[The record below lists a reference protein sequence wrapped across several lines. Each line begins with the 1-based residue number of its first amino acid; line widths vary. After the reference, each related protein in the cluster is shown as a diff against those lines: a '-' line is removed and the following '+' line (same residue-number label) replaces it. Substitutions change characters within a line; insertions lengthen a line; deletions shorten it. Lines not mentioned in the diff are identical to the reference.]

1 MNFSNDIIASLL
13 ENPFASRSEEEKRL
27 ILKEGRTTP
36 KLTHIHVCKKGTRAF
51 KSTWYDKFLWLCGSL
66 QKNRLFCWPC
76 TLIGRKRNVWCNE
89 GYNDWKNLSI
99 ALDRH
104 SSSKDHIQNEVTFKT
119 LSKESL
125 TVLEQINEQAKRSR
139 KAFNEIVAKN
149 RQIFK
154 VLIDLTCLLA
164 KQELSFRGHDESKDS
179 YNQGNF
185 KEFFFVM
192 MNNNEE
198 LKNHWEKMRGF
209 TGLSKTIQND
219 IIECIAMEIKE
230 TICNIIRDSPFFSIQ
245 VDETTD
251 KSESTQCSVIC
262 RCVDSL
268 GKIKEH
274 FLGFYDV
281 GENRSA
287 TGICQKLVEIL
298 EPFDF
303 KNKLVAQTYDGA
315 SVMSSELNGLQA
327 KIRSLAP
334 QALFTH
340 CLAHRLNL
348 VLQHSCRNVSAIN
361 IFFANLQGI
370 PSFFHKSAKRTAV
383 LDRIVNKRIPTHSEV
398 RWNSN
403 SKIVNSIF
411 KERKGLIEVFEE
423 LMKTES
429 TNSKTIRQAEAY
441 KNKLCEFDFV
451 FYLLIFNDIF
461 LKTEILYNV
470 LQKKTIDIQMCISN
484 ISICERALHDMRNDA
499 NFLSYMKKAEIET
512 GKGPRTLRN
521 KINNESS
528 VSCHYKMNYYS
539 VLDNITTQINTRF
552 SNMSALKFLALAD
565 SCQFAKFQKIFPSDS
580 LKSLMDTY
588 GNYFNDNVLRN
599 ELNIVYAEENRK
611 LFHDKD
617 VESILK
623 NIVENDLCITLQQTF
638 RLFSL
643 IGTIPATTASVE
655 RSFSC
660 LNRIKSCS
668 RNTIGQER
676 LSFLSLLSI
685 EKELLTELS
694 SDSSWHEKIIKR
706 YALRKDRKI
715 DLLYK

>member
-36 KLTHIHVCKKGTRAF
+36 KLTHIHVLEHLNRHGMINF
-51 KSTWYDKFLWLCGSL
+51 CGFVVVYK
-66 QKNRLFCWPC
+66 KNRLFCWPC

-251 KSESTQCSVIC
+251 KSELTQCSVIC

-274 FLGFYDV
+274 FLGFYD
-281 GENRSA
+281 
-287 TGICQKLVEIL
+287 
-298 EPFDF
+298 
-303 KNKLVAQTYDGA
+303 
-315 SVMSSELNGLQA
+315 
-327 KIRSLAP
+327 
-334 QALFTH
+334 
-340 CLAHRLNL
+340 
-348 VLQHSCRNVSAIN
+348 
-361 IFFANLQGI
+361 
-370 PSFFHKSAKRTAV
+370 
-383 LDRIVNKRIPTHSEV
+383 
-398 RWNSN
+398 
-403 SKIVNSIF
+403 
-411 KERKGLIEVFEE
+411 
-423 LMKTES
+423 
-429 TNSKTIRQAEAY
+429 
-441 KNKLCEFDFV
+441 
-451 FYLLIFNDIF
+451 
-461 LKTEILYNV
+461 
-470 LQKKTIDIQMCISN
+470 MCISN

-512 GKGPRTLRN
+512 GKGP
-521 KINNESS
+521 
-528 VSCHYKMNYYS
+528 H
-539 VLDNITTQINTRF
+539 NITTQINTRF

-617 VESILK
+617 HVISISLNYITIYQYPLTISLGNIPILTISLFYCNKLIIAQNKALNSITVFLLTVLMAHFQSESKTFLIKIYLDK
-623 NIVENDLCITLQQTF
+623 MCTQFHSYNPDTRPSLHFFPFGTHRPNGTNKEQDCFVNICDAQFTYDHEYLGNTPRLVITPLTDRCYITLTQT
-638 RLFSL
+638 
-643 IGTIPATTASVE
+643 
-655 RSFSC
+655 
-660 LNRIKSCS
+660 LN
-668 RNTIGQER
+668 
-676 LSFLSLLSI
+676 
-685 EKELLTELS
+685 
-694 SDSSWHEKIIKR
+694 
-706 YALRKDRKI
+706 
-715 DLLYK
+715 